1 MTGEDC
7 MADKLR
13 DYIQRTKV
21 SPNKGASDETKDFV
35 LRPNRY
41 SQSSIHHKLNQQE
54 LFSISFN

>member
-21 SPNKGASDETKDFV
+21 F
-35 LRPNRY
+35 PNRVIPMKQRTLY
-41 SQSSIHHKLNQQE
+41 
-54 LFSISFN
+54 

>member
-21 SPNKGASDETKDFV
+21 SPNRVIPMKQRTLYQDLTHILKAVFTVNCELGGT
-35 LRPNRY
+35 
-41 SQSSIHHKLNQQE
+41 ILN
-54 LFSISFN
+54 

>member
-41 SQSSIHHKLNQQE
+41 SQSSIHHKLN
-54 LFSISFN
+54 